1 VTGLVARA
9 RLFLTL
15 ARPPLLYLLALSAAL
30 GVASGGAAL
39 DVVPLVRTLLVVAP
53 LMVCAVALN
62 DLSDVAVDRINL
74 ADDPTRPLVSGRAD
88 VASMRAVAVVSA
100 AAALAVA
107 ATIGVAA
114 VLVAGSGLALAA
126 AHSLP
131 PVRLSGRGIVGPL
144 LLPFSMV
151 AVPFVV
157 GVLAAGGSFGTTTIG
172 LLLALYV
179 GFIGRLLLKDFRDV
193 RGDALMGKRTFLVR
207 RGRRATCALSA
218 VLWVAGSAALAVVP
232 SHGWA
237 VMTAWSTLLA
247 VALVLL
253 AQLATSTSHRRDER
267 LVAAV
272 AVAGRGLLLVLL
284 ADFGL
289 VALDAGPAR
298 SAATLALLVGVM
310 LVWVLDVLRRDR
322 FVAGPTWSAT
332 AQESQR

>member
-15 ARPPLLYLLALSAAL
+15 ARPPLLYLLVLSGAL
-30 GVASGGAAL
+30 GVAAGGAAL

-74 ADDPTRPLVSGRAD
+74 AADPTRPLVSGRAD
-88 VASMRAVAVVSA
+88 VSAMHAVAVVSA

-107 ATIGVAA
+107 ASIDVVA
-114 VLVAGSGLALAA
+114 VLVAGAGLALAA

-157 GVLAAGGSFGTTTIG
+157 GVLAARGSFGTTTIG

-179 GFIGRLLLKDFRDV
+179 GFIGRMLLKDFRDV
-193 RGDALMGKRTFLVR
+193 RGDALLGKRTFLVR

-218 VLWVAGSAALAVVP
+218 GFWVAGSAALAVLP
-232 SHGWA
+232 SLSWT
-237 VMTAWSTLLA
+237 VVVAWSALLT
-247 VALVLL
+247 VALLLL
-253 AQLATSTSHRRDER
+253 AQLASSTSHRRDER
-267 LVAAV
+267 LVGAV

-284 ADFGL
+284 AHFGL
-289 VALDAGPAR
+289 VALGAGPAR
-298 SAATLALLVGVM
+298 SAATLALIVGVM
-310 LVWVLDVLRRDR
+310 LVWVRDVLRRDR
-322 FVAGPTWSAT
+322 FVAGPTWPAD
-332 AQESQR
+332 AKESQR